1 MLHTDVCPWMLDRV
15 RVAVH
20 GSKQRPCGNA
30 LRATDIAD
38 GSARHEGLARP
49 SFDRRYF
56 VPPDIRA
63 VDALD
68 ACGQNGSIRLSAG
81 PE

>member
-1 MLHTDVCPWMLDRV
+1 MLDLL

-30 LRATDIAD
+30 LRATDVAD

-49 SFDRRYF
+49 SFDRRLY
-56 VPPDIRA
+56 VPLDIRA

-68 ACGQNGSIRLSAG
+68 ALRAEREYQVVRRTGMMRLAF
-81 PE
+81 PP

>member
-1 MLHTDVCPWMLDRV
+1 MRPRMLDLL

-20 GSKQRPCGNA
+20 AFKQRPCGNA
-30 LRATDIAD
+30 LRATDVAD
-38 GSARHEGLARP
+38 GSGRHEGLARP
-49 SFDRRYF
+49 GFDRRLLA
-56 VPPDIRA
+56 PLDIRA

-68 ACGQNGSIRLSAG
+68 ALGQNGSIRLSAG